1 MQIQVSI
8 DLGSL
13 PLVKRA
19 LGIISMKAPMV
30 CTRTTTLT
38 LRKHFMGLIHTD
50 KLFKSR
56 NSNRIFLP
64 FPFEVTNNPYFWLLT
79 DYGNQMEYKNCK
91 AQMG

>member
-8 DLGSL
+8 DLGAL
-13 PLVKRA
+13 PQVKRA
-19 LGIISMKAPMV
+19 LAIISMKVPMD

-38 LRKHFMGLIHTD
+38 LRKPFMGLIHTY

-56 NSNRIFLP
+56 ISNRIVRP
-64 FPFEVTNNPYFWLLT
+64 FPFEVPDNPYFWLLT